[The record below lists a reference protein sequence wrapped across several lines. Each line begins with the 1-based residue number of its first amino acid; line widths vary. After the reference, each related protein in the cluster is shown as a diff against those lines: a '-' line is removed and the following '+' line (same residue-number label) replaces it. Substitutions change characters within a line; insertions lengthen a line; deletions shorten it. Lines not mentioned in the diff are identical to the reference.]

1 MHIRRVV
8 SLAVAVA
15 ALAGTSVLVARQ
27 ANEGESRRD
36 RERRSQQEQRDTQAL
51 VQMVDAVAEGTQP
64 APTDIGV
71 RWEANHFI
79 KGADGA
85 TYVPFSLAI
94 DTATLAAPNTALYVR
109 AVSKNATAPAAEQ
122 NNRDRGRK
130 PPAVEYP
137 WDDVKFI
144 EVAPNG
150 RLSRA
155 MLLAPGDYEVFVAV
169 SERSPLEP
177 ERNQPPAKAG
187 LARRDLTVPDFSSAD
202 LTISSVFIGDIQEV
216 TTALTPEEQEEN
228 PYTLGSMR
236 IVPSTDFRL
245 KMGSELQ
252 VLFWIYG
259 AQQTG
264 GKPDVQIEYSFHRKT
279 AEGEEYFNKTAPQ
292 VLNASTL
299 PPQFDLAAGHQL
311 PGSIVIP
318 LASFQAA
325 EYRLEITLTD
335 KVSGTTLIHNA
346 TFTVEA

>member
-1 MHIRRVV
+1 
-8 SLAVAVA
+8 
-15 ALAGTSVLVARQ
+15 
-27 ANEGESRRD
+27 
-36 RERRSQQEQRDTQAL
+36 
-51 VQMVDAVAEGTQP
+51 MVDAVTEGTQP

-71 RWEANHFI
+71 QWAANHFI

-85 TYVPFSLAI
+85 TYVPFSVAI
-94 DTATLAAPNTALYVR
+94 DTAALAAPNAALYVR

-122 NNRDRGRK
+122 DNRDSS
-130 PPAVEYP
+130 EYA
-137 WDDVKFI
+137 WDNVKFV

-150 RLSRA
+150 RVSRA

-169 SERSPLEP
+169 SDRSPLQP
-177 ERNQPPAKAG
+177 ARNQPPAKAG
-187 LARRDLTVPDFSSAD
+187 LVRHDLTVPEFSGDD
-202 LTISSVFIGDIQEV
+202 LAISSVFIGDIQEV
-216 TTALTPEEQEEN
+216 ATALTPEEQEDN

-245 KMGSELQ
+245 KQSSELQ

-259 AQQTG
+259 AQQAG
-264 GKPDVQIEYSFHRKT
+264 GKPDVQVEYSFYRKT

-299 PPQFDLAAGHQL
+299 PPQFDLTAGHQL

-325 EYRLEITLTD
+325 EFRLEIKLTDRVSGKTLT
-335 KVSGTTLIHNA
+335 HNA